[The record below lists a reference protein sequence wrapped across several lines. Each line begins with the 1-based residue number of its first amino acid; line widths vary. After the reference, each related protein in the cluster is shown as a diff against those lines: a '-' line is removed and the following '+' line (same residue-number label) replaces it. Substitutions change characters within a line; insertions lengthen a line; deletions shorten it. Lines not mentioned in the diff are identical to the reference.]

1 MSTAEYAKLKKEV
14 WFHEKR
20 LHLLLTSRVVEDL
33 PYIIKEKQDARWG
46 CFNECRQAL
55 DVLVKNAA
63 SEAKLSGRWN
73 ETRIAS
79 MFGLELPLLVVV
91 GSEKFEVPSTKA
103 DDVSAVLEEVHKL
116 SKRYSEFAPAPQSA
130 AAGDDKRDDF
140 LKELHHI
147 QWTPKDMEKM
157 KTAITSKLAVL
168 TELNELSTSLRNT
181 QFQVSS
187 EEMKLE
193 ELRRHEERAVDEGE
207 MALSDAAIRER
218 MSVLKRIMDLLFFQA
233 HTIDSSVDS
242 NIMKKRSNLALFQ
255 EGTAALAYIRGE
267 KERVVETCRSDI
279 GKIGRG
285 LEYDNK
291 TRGDSRSLTMLQESH
306 EHLRELDQRQKVL
319 SDHLERIANEFNEVE
334 QAITDLGN
342 QRMQAMKDH
351 MDILESRR
359 QLNSDANEKLL
370 FAEQYRAN
378 LEHTKAENEKS
389 SKALLGL
396 EKLLLRQCTFDDYDF
411 EATAKRLRAMQR
423 RVAVEMN
430 RTLNEYETAGAELV
444 RRLTA
449 QLKVVAE
456 SADLNEVAAEV
467 SRETLDPITKKY
479 VARAREFQTKRDVIA
494 EDCRLLRE
502 VVESERAAILR
513 KVEQHLDPS
522 EIVDNAE
529 ATQLLSAARAEELL
543 DFRQELLTP
552 PDVRILDERLRVMR
566 EYQTSTTQAAARSS
580 IRKAS
585 ASSSV
590 TGRVR
595 AIREEAARRTSD
607 AQLSIDGDDE
617 MMTSAADD
625 ELSLN
630 ATVGRA
636 PDVSGID
643 ASSAAEVDLSSVSL
657 GFTKHNEDKAMQYRQ
672 KAPRT
677 IGLSNSGLD

>member
-181 QFQVSS
+181 QFQVSA

-479 VARAREFQTKRDVIA
+479 VARAREFQAKRDVIA

-630 ATVGRA
+630 TTVGRA